1 MADNVVADEGTGG
14 ATFATDDIG
23 GVHYPI
29 TKLTFGALD
38 SQTIASSNSGASDA
52 GTLRVTLATD
62 DTVTVDN
69 GGTFAVQAA
78 QSGTWTVDLGA
89 TDNAV
94 LDSIAAGFAV
104 EGAALGSGVLLQGDD
119 GTDRTNVLVDTDGHL
134 QVDVLSGGG
143 GGTEYDEDAATPGTI
158 TGTATVMERDDALI
172 TLTPAAGDWAA
183 MRCSAEGALWVQD
196 FNSDAILADTASMDT
211 NLGTIAGAVSGTEM
225 QVDVVAALPAGTN
238 NIGDVDI
245 ASLPNEGQQ
254 TMANSISVAI
264 ASNQGALDVSGATVT
279 VDLGSNNDVQ
289 GDVAHD
295 AVDSGN
301 PIKIGARARTS
312 DVTSVA
318 NNDRVD
324 LIADKAG
331 KVVVM
336 PYALPENMIDDQST
350 NTGTGDTALFAAPG
364 AGLRNYVTT
373 IIVSNNNASSDT
385 ELIVKDGTTEIMRIP
400 SPAGGGAT
408 INLAVPLRQPT
419 SNTAINT
426 ALTGS
431 VSTVTVSAV
440 GYTGA

>member
-279 VDLGSNNDVQ
+279 VDLGSNNDVR
-289 GDVAHD
+289 G
-295 AVDSGN
+295 
-301 PIKIGARARTS
+301 P
-312 DVTSVA
+312 
-318 NNDRVD
+318 
-324 LIADKAG
+324 
-331 KVVVM
+331 
-336 PYALPENMIDDQST
+336 
-350 NTGTGDTALFAAPG
+350 
-364 AGLRNYVTT
+364 
-373 IIVSNNNASSDT
+373 
-385 ELIVKDGTTEIMRIP
+385 
-400 SPAGGGAT
+400 
-408 INLAVPLRQPT
+408 
-419 SNTAINT
+419 
-426 ALTGS
+426 
-431 VSTVTVSAV
+431 
-440 GYTGA
+440 